1 MKKLTF
7 LFAFIILLGCLSF
20 PSMAQFSPTFQNA
33 GSVGKGNAE
42 LTLGY
47 SNIGFAFQGESQNV
61 YNNYVFQ
68 AGFGVSPLT
77 EIRLKYDRSNFKN
90 GDGIGFNGW
99 MIGPKFSSE
108 SRKFA
113 FYLPTGITTSSISNN
128 RWIVEPTFIFS
139 FPLGEKVDFNLSP
152 SYLLYFANINPFIE
166 EDLVKLNLG
175 LGIDLSENWVIR
187 PEAGLLFFK
196 EDFNAY
202 YFNFG
207 LGISRRIL
215 KAD

>member
-1 MKKLTF
+1 MKKFKL
-7 LFAFIILLGCLSF
+7 LFAFAILLGCLSF
-20 PSMAQFSPTFQNA
+20 PGMAQFSPTFQSA

-47 SNIGFAFQGESQNV
+47 SNIGFAFQGESGNI

-68 AGFGVSPLT
+68 AGFGIRNLT
-77 EIRLKYDRSNFKN
+77 EIRFIYDRFNFKN
-90 GDGIGFNGW
+90 GDGTGFNGL

-113 FYLPTGITTSSISNN
+113 FYLPIGITTNSISNN

-139 FPLGEKVDFNLSP
+139 FPLGEKVNFNLSP
-152 SYLLYFANINPFIE
+152 SYLFYFANTNPFFD
-166 EDLVKLNLG
+166 EDLVKINLG
-175 LGIDLSENWVIR
+175 LGIDLGENWVLR

-196 EDFNAY
+196 DDFNAY
-202 YFNFG
+202 YFTFG
-207 LGISRRIL
+207 LGISRRIV
-215 KAD
+215 KSE